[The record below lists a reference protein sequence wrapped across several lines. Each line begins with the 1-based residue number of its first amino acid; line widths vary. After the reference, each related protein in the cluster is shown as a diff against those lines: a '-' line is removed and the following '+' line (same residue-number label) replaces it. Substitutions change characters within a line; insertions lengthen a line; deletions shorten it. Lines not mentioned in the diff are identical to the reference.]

1 MSKKPPY
8 VPPTESETKKHW
20 KSQEP
25 SLFRQPPSSRKPD
38 PGVTIANSRD
48 EVLGIVATEL
58 REGPVPAF
66 KLRSAAETLPD
77 PMARTQ
83 GLIRASMTQTAEEFL
98 QQCESVEDLILWN
111 CRYGDMSDSQRNQG
125 LVKLAD
131 LLFRKQQEVLK
142 QLNIQKKDESQ
153 RQTNMLA
160 RVKAMKDDAAKKATA
175 KGSDEG

>member
-48 EVLGIVATEL
+48 EVLGVVSTEL
-58 REGPVPAF
+58 HDGPVPTF
-66 KLRSAAETLPD
+66 KLRSAADTLED
-77 PMARTQ
+77 PLARSQ
-83 GLIRASMTQTAEEFL
+83 GLIRASMTLSAEEFL
-98 QQCESVEDLILWN
+98 QRCESVEDLILWN

-142 QLNIQKKDESQ
+142 QLNILKKDEGQ

-160 RVKAMKDDAAKKATA
+160 QMKALKKTAA
-175 KGSDEG
+175 KGSDEV